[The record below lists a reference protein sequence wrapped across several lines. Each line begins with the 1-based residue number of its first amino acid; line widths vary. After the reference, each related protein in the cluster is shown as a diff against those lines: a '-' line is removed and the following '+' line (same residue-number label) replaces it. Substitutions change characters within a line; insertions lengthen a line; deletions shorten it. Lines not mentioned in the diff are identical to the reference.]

1 MTQQGPPPAGGLG
14 EEAVKLLQAIQEWTR
29 ETNSGDSGR
38 RVPGGLLSDLNEHI
52 ATGGKDC
59 QYCPVC
65 QLIAAVRTMSPEVK
79 SHLGTAASSLL
90 QAASG
95 ILATQSGDARRGG
108 GFVER
113 IDLDGDDWEDEDS

>member
-1 MTQQGPPPAGGLG
+1 MTRQGPPPAGDLA
-14 EEAVKLLQAIQEWTR
+14 EEAIKLLQALQEWNRGTR
-29 ETNSGDSGR
+29 PSDPGR
-38 RVPGGLLSDLNEHI
+38 RVAGGLLSDLNEHI

-65 QLIAAVRTMSPEVK
+65 QFIAAVREMSPEVK
-79 SHLGTAASSLL
+79 SHLSTAVSSLL

-95 ILATQSGDARRGG
+95 ILATQSGAARRGG

-113 IDLDGDDWEDEDS
+113 IDLDGDEWEDED